1 MFRTTG
7 LFAAALALSAL
18 GRVATAADA
27 AEHPQTYFEEA
38 KITVNERART
48 DGYIRVRVQP
58 ENGSVRE
65 ATVELHKRMSEND
78 IAKGLADALEP
89 VLSPDYKVDRTA
101 GEHVKLRKVD
111 KATANFAVEITFNVP
126 GFAIIL
132 DN

>member
-1 MFRTTG
+1 MFKTTTR
-7 LFAAALALSAL
+7 LAAVLALTAVARVAAAE
-18 GRVATAADA
+18 DA
-27 AEHPQTYFEEA
+27 VGHPQAFFEAA

-58 ENGSVRE
+58 ENGVARE
-65 ATVELHKRMSEND
+65 ATLDLHKRMSEND

-89 VLSPDYKVDRTA
+89 VLAPDYKVDRTA
-101 GEHVKLRKVD
+101 GEHVKLRKAD
-111 KATANFAVEITFNVP
+111 DGAANFSVEITFNVP